1 MQACA
6 SYVTKALLYPCL
18 FFAVFVVAGH
28 TTQFI
33 NAECHGKA
41 TSLIVESVTG
51 GCTAWLRFEPDVVA
65 LSILLLAIGKTS
77 GREDLIS
84 RVSFTLA

>member
-6 SYVTKALLYPCL
+6 SSVTKLCFNCL
-18 FFAVFVVAGH
+18 FCGASLVVAGD

-51 GCTAWLRFEPDVVA
+51 GCNAWLRFEPDVVA
-65 LSILLLAIGKTS
+65 LSILLLAIGKSS
-77 GREDLIS
+77 GREDLII
-84 RVSFTLA
+84 RVSIDLA